1 MSIWASPRHVVRP
14 HTHSMST
21 FLSSSPTATAL
32 AFEQEQEQDDFE
44 CPICYAVT
52 PASSDAGV
60 VLKTCQ
66 HQSCSSCLVRW
77 IEKEETS
84 GQEAPTCPVCRVNID
99 ENDVHQI
106 MGRSFE
112 PRGVGVEEANN
123 EEIDEFTLH
132 WLNENTTLCQG
143 CGSRIEKESGCN
155 LIECLCGYRFCKYSI
170 CLHHFICSIDPLLLN
185 LPFLV
190 AFSFYFH
197 TGYQCNAPGGRCECN
212 TGHGFLGENWG
223 SREEYIDQPIRG
235 SDGFVDFKSC
245 IERRRL
251 QYEGQWERWDRRD
264 LRHQRWRESEMFW
277 GCTQPCKA
285 IETCHGR
292 WIFACKTNQASA
304 QVLTNI
310 FEAIAIEEG
319 RRRWNRINTSEN
331 DVGSN
336 WLFLREGADFRALE
350 QLQNRH
356 DVQYR
361 RQYYRDYEICDWD
374 MRHSVFMLQS
384 LFDGL
389 EVWRQRCEM
398 RAANE
403 EASFNNG
410 AWLFS

>member
-1 MSIWASPRHVVRP
+1 MSIWASPRNVVRP

-21 FLSSSPTATAL
+21 FLSSTPTPTAL
-32 AFEQEQEQDDFE
+32 AFEQQQNDFE
-44 CPICYAVT
+44 CPICYTVT
-52 PASSDAGV
+52 PTSSDAGV
-60 VLKTCQ
+60 ILKTCQ
-66 HQSCSSCLVRW
+66 HQSCTSCLVRW

-99 ENDVHQI
+99 ENDVHRI

-112 PRGVGVEEANN
+112 PREVDLEEANS

-155 LIECLCGYRFCKYSI
+155 LIECLCGYRFC
-170 CLHHFICSIDPLLLN
+170 
-185 LPFLV
+185 
-190 AFSFYFH
+190 
-197 TGYQCNAPGGRCECN
+197 YQCNAPGGRCECN
-212 TGHGFLGENWG
+212 AGHGFLGENWG
-223 SREEYIDQPIRG
+223 TREEYIDQPIRG

-245 IERRRL
+245 IERRRC

-264 LRHQRWRESEMFW
+264 LRRQRWRESEMFW
-277 GCTQPCKA
+277 GCNTQTCKA

-304 QVLTNI
+304 QILNNI

-319 RRRWNRINTSEN
+319 RRRWGRVTISEN

-336 WLFLREGADFRALE
+336 WLFLRERADLRALE
-350 QLQNRH
+350 QLQDRH

-361 RQYYRDYEICDWD
+361 RQCYRACDWG

-384 LFDGL
+384 LFEGL

-398 RAANE
+398 RSANE